1 LHPAFDHEK
10 TPQFPALSGSRPA
23 PPGKVDGFCGEFKA
37 AERWVSAH
45 PGETIESLIAKASA
59 EVSNAQ

>member
-1 LHPAFDHEK
+1 MKKRLSSLLFLDR
-10 TPQFPALSGSRPA
+10 AL

-45 PGETIESLIAKASA
+45 PGETMESLIAKASA